1 MERRD
6 EEIIKQLINNDD
18 ELRALYVEHEEL
30 KHQLE
35 TFRDK
40 IHLNTEE
47 ELEKRRIQKLK
58 LASKD
63 KLMEVVHRHVNHHEA
78 H

>member
-6 EEIIKQLINNDD
+6 EEIIKQLMNHDD
-18 ELRALYVEHEEL
+18 QLRTLYLEHEEL

-47 ELEKRRIQKLK
+47 ELEKKRIQKLK

>member
-6 EEIIKQLINNDD
+6 EELIQQHAVHD
-18 ELRALYVEHEEL
+18 EELKALYEEHLEL

-35 TFRDK
+35 AFRNK
-40 IHLNTEE
+40 LYLTAEE
-47 ELEKRRIQKLK
+47 ELEKKRIQKLK

-63 KLMEVVHRHVNHHEA
+63 RLMGLLNRHQHEA
-78 H
+78 AH

>member
-1 MERRD
+1 MEQR
-6 EEIIKQLINNDD
+6 EEELIRQHAIHDA
-18 ELRALYVEHEEL
+18 ELRTLNQEHLQL

-35 TFRDK
+35 AFRNK
-40 IHLNTEE
+40 LYLTPEE
-47 ELEKRRIQKLK
+47 ELEKKRIQKLK

-63 KLMEVVHRHVNHHEA
+63 RLMELVNRHQHDGA

>member
-6 EEIIKQLINNDD
+6 EEIIKRLMTSDD

-47 ELEKRRIQKLK
+47 ELEKKRIQKLK

>member
-6 EEIIKQLINNDD
+6 EELIRQFLDHDN
-18 ELRALYVEHEEL
+18 ELRALYQEHQEL
-30 KHQLE
+30 KQQLE
-35 TFRDK
+35 TFRTK
-40 IHLNTEE
+40 IYLSTEE

-63 KLMEVVHRHVNHHEA
+63 RIMELLHRHVQHEA

>member
-6 EEIIKQLINNDD
+6 EEIIQQLMTHDD
-18 ELRALYVEHEEL
+18 AMRALYAEHQEL

-35 TFRDK
+35 AFRDK
-40 IHLNTEE
+40 IYLSTEE
-47 ELEKRRIQKLK
+47 ELEKKRIQKLK

-63 KLMEVVHRHVNHHEA
+63 RLMAILERHQNHHEA

>member
-6 EEIIKQLINNDD
+6 EELIQQLMNHDD
-18 ELRALYVEHEEL
+18 ELRALYAEHVEL

-35 TFRDK
+35 SFRDK
-40 IHLNTEE
+40 IHLSTEE

-63 KLMEVVHRHVNHHEA
+63 KLMEMLHHHQDHHEA
-78 H
+78 N